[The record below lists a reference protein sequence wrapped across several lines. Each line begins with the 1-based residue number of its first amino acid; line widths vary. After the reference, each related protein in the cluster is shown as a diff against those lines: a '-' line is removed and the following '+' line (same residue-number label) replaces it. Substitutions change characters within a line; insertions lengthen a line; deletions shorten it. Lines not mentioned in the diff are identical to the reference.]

1 VSTAVPIDPSR
12 DFRLSSDLRARLVD
26 TNATLRKAVEK
37 LQIESDILHR
47 RCNSLP
53 PEVRASV
60 YGADLHEW
68 LCRLT
73 KTYDAIA
80 EAHYQ
85 LNELPVRPPAPPE
98 G

>member
-1 VSTAVPIDPSR
+1 VSPAVPIDPSR
-12 DFRLSSDLRARLVD
+12 DFRLSGHLRTLLTY
-26 TNATLRKAVEK
+26 TNAALPELAGK
-37 LQIESDILHR
+37 LQVESDILHR

-80 EAHYQ
+80 EAHCQ